1 VLAVGLCVFTLAQVN
16 YPVLA
21 PQPQLAVF
29 ALLGLV
35 ICFLNVPIHPKLAD
49 NRFARA
55 SDILLAMLA
64 AVCCGWILIQNDP
77 LFERFWQG
85 GSTLGNRAGSET
97 PIDILVGVVGLLI
110 VIEAARRSLGLA
122 LPILSGLFLVYAY
135 VGPSMPDWLFPH
147 RGYSIERIVAQ
158 AFLQAQGTFGVAL
171 SVMFTYVF
179 LFVVFGAFLAATG
192 ATRFIIEFAQSVFGS
207 SPGGPAKVAVLSS
220 GLMGSLSGSAVAN
233 TATTGTFTI
242 PMMRSAGFKATTAAG
257 IQAAASSGG
266 ALMPPV
272 MGAGAYMMLEIV
284 DPPVTY
290 LQIIR
295 AALIPAILYYLSL
308 FLITHFHAQGDEGGA
323 AARAA
328 SAAEAK
334 PLAESRMEGI
344 VFATALGTLIL
355 LLILGYTPFRAVSM
369 SLLAIVV
376 VGAFNP
382 RTRMSVAAVMKAFE
396 KSARDV
402 VSLVAAS
409 ASVGIIIGIVTL
421 TGIGTRLPATIL
433 PLAEQSLFLAL
444 LLIMVSSIVL
454 GMGLPSA
461 VCYLLLA
468 TLIGPVLGNLGVVP
482 LAAHMFIFYF
492 GMMSMVTPPV
502 ALAGYA
508 AASIAGTNIMQTSFA
523 AFRFALVGFTL
534 PFIFVYRPELLML
547 TPTGETASAMQMFVP
562 VVIGTLGVVCFASGI
577 TGQLRSALTL
587 PLRIAMFVA
596 AALLLA
602 PGPSVSLAGLPVPIL
617 DAAGVVVFGAIF
629 AMNRSRSPGPS
640 V

>member
-1 VLAVGLCVFTLAQVN
+1 VLSVGLCVFTLLQVN
-16 YPVLA
+16 YPILA

-35 ICFLNVPIHPKLAD
+35 ICFLNVPVHPKLEKNAV
-49 NRFARA
+49 ARA
-55 SDILLAMLA
+55 ADVLLALA
-64 AVCCGWILIQNDP
+64 ATVCCGWILVQNEP
-77 LFERFWQG
+77 FFEEFWQN

-97 PIDILVGVVGLLI
+97 STDITVGVIGLLL

-135 VGPSMPDWLFPH
+135 IGPSMPDWFFPH

-171 SVMFTYVF
+171 GVMFTYVF
-179 LFVVFGAFLAATG
+179 LFVIFGAFLGATG
-192 ATRFIIEFAQSVFGS
+192 ATRFIIDFAQSVFGG

-308 FLITHFHAQGDEGGA
+308 FLITHFHARRTAGGETNQADRA
-323 AARAA
+323 AAATAA
-328 SAAEAK
+328 SHT
-334 PLAESRMEGI
+334 LAESRMEGI
-344 VFATALGTLIL
+344 VFATALGTLIVM
-355 LLILGYTPFRAVSM
+355 LILGYTPFRAVSV

-382 RTRMSVAAVMKAFE
+382 RTRLSIGAVIKAFV
-396 KSARDV
+396 KSSRDV
-402 VSLVAAS
+402 ISLVAAS

-421 TGIGTRLPATIL
+421 TGIGTRLPAAIL

-444 LLIMVSSIVL
+444 VLLMLSSIVL

-482 LAAHMFIFYF
+482 LAAHLFIFYF

-508 AASIAGTNIMQTSFA
+508 AASIAGTSIMPTSFA

-534 PFIFVYRPELLML
+534 PYIFVYRPELLML
-547 TPTGETASAMQMFVP
+547 TATGETAGPMAMLVP
-562 VVIGTLGVVCFASGI
+562 VAIGTLGVVCFASGI
-577 TGQLRSALTL
+577 TGQLRSALTAS
-587 PLRIAMFVA
+587 LRIAMFVA

-602 PGPSVSLAGLPVPIL
+602 PGPTVSMASMPVPIL
-617 DAAGVVVFGAIF
+617 DAAGVVLFGAIF
-629 AMNRSRSPGPS
+629 VMNRSQ
-640 V
+640 